1 MELQPSAA
9 YLVQRPNGPRGVKV
23 LPGALTCIVW
33 ARRDLSQASS
43 KGFAVRVAL
52 FFIVP
57 GTFDRMEQAPAMGHD
72 QHPGHD

>member
-1 MELQPSAA
+1 M
-9 YLVQRPNGPRGVKV
+9 

-43 KGFAVRVAL
+43 KGFAVRAAL

-57 GTFDRMEQAPAMGHD
+57 GTVDRMEQAPAMGHD